1 MYWELRCCGGKSHIL
16 TIQHRIS
23 KIAENSLVKLGI
35 WLPYNSSLSRSM
47 QPRQTYSPGFTNG
60 RTDRELRQAI
70 NPSAAMLRSGL
81 IKATLTCFVHKVIFR
96 LSDDWC
102 FNYIHQTI
110 VAYMSSSHPRM
121 CMLSTLCGSID
132 KHSLYIYNIYVCHY
146 HYQLKSEVRTKS
158 SYLTTNVNI
167 IYHQTWHTFL
177 PDGIHFWKKNENNP
191 SGTVDA
197 KEWTQRNGHNV
208 SKFKNYG
215 QLT

>member
-81 IKATLTCFVHKVIFR
+81 KKVVWSVKAHSKSHTMKNRSKGVVSTAPGAKVSWGTVMIEFR
-96 LSDDWC
+96 SW
-102 FNYIHQTI
+102 
-110 VAYMSSSHPRM
+110 
-121 CMLSTLCGSID
+121 
-132 KHSLYIYNIYVCHY
+132 IYA
-146 HYQLKSEVRTKS
+146 
-158 SYLTTNVNI
+158 
-167 IYHQTWHTFL
+167 
-177 PDGIHFWKKNENNP
+177 
-191 SGTVDA
+191 GTVDDPVVYV
-197 KEWTQRNGHNV
+197 HNLIKIKWV
-208 SKFKNYG
+208 IWKIDGPSSNVDGPYVFKYYAQFKFSVYFDG
-215 QLT
+215 P